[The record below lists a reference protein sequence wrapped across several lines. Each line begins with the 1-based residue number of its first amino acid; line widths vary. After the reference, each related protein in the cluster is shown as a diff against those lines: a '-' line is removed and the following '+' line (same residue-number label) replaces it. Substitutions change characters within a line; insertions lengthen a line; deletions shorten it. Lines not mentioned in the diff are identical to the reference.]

1 MQASLT
7 HKKQIISAFTL
18 LVLAAS
24 PAYAATVP
32 PDSGTVLQGNQPP
45 AMQRPAQ
52 QVPPIM
58 VKDKEIPE
66 QESGGE
72 TVLVNGFRFTGELPV
87 PKDELTV
94 LVADK
99 AGKSLA
105 LTELNRIAD
114 SITQY
119 LRQQG
124 YLVAFAYIPAQ
135 TLQDGVVEIAIVP
148 GKYGEIKLEGQARIS
163 AERIKGMM
171 FAAQPGKIIRSQE
184 LERALLLLNDLSGIA
199 VQASLSPGKN
209 AGTAD
214 LTLKTVDTGD
224 ISGVVYADN
233 WGNRYSGQ
241 VRSGVQVNIH
251 NPGGRGDQLNVGGLL
266 SQDRRMNDYN
276 VSYEVPVGSDGARFS
291 VGHSRVHYTL
301 GDEYASLNA
310 NGEAVT
316 DTISLS
322 YPLVRSRSFNLMGTV
337 GYDHKKLNDDT
348 NSSTSRKTSRVG
360 NTGLSGNFSDR
371 WLGGGYTSF
380 ALTQYWGSLSN
391 NDSSA
396 NAAPHFAKTV
406 LTFQRQQVVA
416 QNLNFNL
423 NITGQL
429 ADNNLDSS
437 EKLFLGGADGV
448 RAFPQGEA
456 SGDQGYKLT
465 GEFRWQLPGLS
476 KGKQHVYLT
485 SFYDYGNVMVN
496 KNPSGSDNRRSLMGM
511 GLGILWTRDSD
522 FSLRL
527 DYAWKLG
534 QETAQGDSDK
544 SGRFWL
550 QGVKYF

>member
-1 MQASLT
+1 MRAG
-7 HKKQIISAFTL
+7 HKKQL
-18 LVLAAS
+18 LSVFALAALVAS
-24 PAYAATVP
+24 PANAAVI
-32 PDSGTVLQGNQPP
+32 PDSGTVLQGNQPRAIQQPTRQAP
-45 AMQRPAQ
+45 A
-52 QVPPIM
+52 IT
-58 VKDKEIPE
+58 VKEKEVPE
-66 QESGGE
+66 QESSGQ
-72 TVLVNGFRFTGELPV
+72 TVLVSGFRFTGQLPV
-87 PKDELTV
+87 LKEELTN
-94 LVADK
+94 LIADK
-99 AGKSLA
+99 AGRSLT

-114 SITQY
+114 RITQH

-135 TLQDGVVEIAIVP
+135 TLQDGMVEITVVP
-148 GKYGEIKLEGQARIS
+148 GKYGEIKIDGQTRIS
-163 AERIKGMM
+163 PERLKGML
-171 FAAQPGKIIRSQE
+171 FAAQPGKVIRSQE

-214 LTLKTVDTGD
+214 LTLKAVDTGGT
-224 ISGVVYADN
+224 SGVFYADN

-251 NPGGRGDQLNVGGLL
+251 NPGGRGDQLTVGGLL

-276 VSYEVPVGSDGARFS
+276 LSYSVPVGRDGARLS
-291 VGHSRVHYTL
+291 LGHSRVHYTL
-301 GDEYASLNA
+301 GEEYASLKA
-310 NGEAVT
+310 SGEAIT
-316 DTISLS
+316 DTLSLS
-322 YPLVRSRSFNLMGTV
+322 YPLVRSRVFNLLGTV
-337 GYDHKKLNDDT
+337 DYDHKKLNDDM
-348 NSSTSRKTSRVG
+348 NSTSSFRKTSRVG

-371 WLGGGYTSF
+371 WLGGGYNSF
-380 ALTQYWGSLSN
+380 ALTQYWGSLDSN
-391 NDSSA
+391 DNSA
-396 NAAPHFAKTV
+396 NAAAHFAKTV
-406 LTFQRQQVVA
+406 LTFQRQQIVT
-416 QNLNFNL
+416 QNLNFNF
-423 NITGQL
+423 NFTGQL

-485 SFYDYGNVMVN
+485 NFYDYGNVMVN
-496 KNPSGSDNRRSLMGM
+496 KKPSSSDDNRRSLMGM
-511 GLGILWTRDSD
+511 GLGLLWTRDSD

-527 DYAWKLG
+527 DYAWKIG
-534 QETAQGDSDK
+534 KETAQGDTDK